1 MNYQQLINSSQD
13 TARRLKTLES
23 LLDQLLQTNDETTFP
38 TVTHQL
44 DRPTPS
50 SSNTLSVT
58 LVEMACG
65 LLAWT
70 SMLVGVASATR
81 LDPLHTTLGTMAC
94 FVLFLAIVSVALSRT
109 RTVDN
114 ISPPVATPQQA
125 IPQAFPQASVAATD
139 RADQGLSNGMYIV
152 SSVDGVVSSP
162 NLPEKGASPNINAT
176 TIDAAPIATTTP
188 TTTPTTPTTT
198 APTTPTT
205 TAPATPTTPASPFAT
220 VDQLQQDNQ
229 IDAAQE
235 AMDHLERTNV
245 NNIASTAE
253 FLWRKSDLLQSKC
266 HWYTPKS
273 TKAIEGYKQAEQ
285 LAEMAYKA
293 DPLNAKVNE
302 VLGSIVGINMEFT
315 NDKKEK
321 LDATWR
327 LIELCKTALKLDPTL
342 FIPYHVL
349 GKQSSWCICLSLCVG
364 CVTATFLIIASCFF
378 VLPSSSLSSSA
389 PFFFLLSSFFFLC
402 TINNTNQQHML

>member
-1 MNYQQLINSSQD
+1 
-13 TARRLKTLES
+13 
-23 LLDQLLQTNDETTFP
+23 
-38 TVTHQL
+38 
-44 DRPTPS
+44 
-50 SSNTLSVT
+50 
-58 LVEMACG
+58 
-65 LLAWT
+65 
-70 SMLVGVASATR
+70 
-81 LDPLHTTLGTMAC
+81 MAC

-125 IPQAFPQASVAATD
+125 IPQAFPPASVAATD

-188 TTTPTTPTTT
+188 TTPTTT
-198 APTTPTT
+198 APT
-205 TAPATPTTPASPFAT
+205 TPTTPASPFAT

-229 IDAAQE
+229 IDAALE

-285 LAEMAYKA
+285 LAELAYKA

-349 GKQSSWCICLSLCVG
+349 GKQSSWCICLSLCVL
-364 CVTATFLIIASCFF
+364 CVSE
-378 VLPSSSLSSSA
+378 P
-389 PFFFLLSSFFFLC
+389 LC
-402 TINNTNQQHML
+402 